1 MTMNSNNRA
10 LTVSHAI
17 YGRLLRAYPP
27 AHREEFGPA
36 MAQLFRDQCRD
47 AWNEARGWGVA
58 KLWLRVLPDLVKT
71 SIIERLAATTE
82 RKSMAD
88 KINSLVQP
96 RLIFR
101 NVFVV
106 VFLITVL
113 VAVAVT
119 YILPETYA
127 STATIKVASDQP
139 TTNYDP
145 YFIQT
150 QFEIMKSL
158 LVLQPVI
165 DKLKLNDVWG
175 KKYFKGEQLKTTE
188 TMEILKG
195 RMSLRPLRNTQL
207 VAITV
212 YGEDKHEVALIANAV
227 AESYRD
233 YRIKIRL
240 ELQVTGA
247 GVLQKQFQAEEESI
261 RQVQSETA
269 SLRQQL
275 KIASDAVTIQSPSE
289 QPYWDKKRLLDQLTK
304 AHELLATKIAAVKL
318 DALIPTTTIVQIT
331 DTAEPGRAPV
341 KPNKTVNITLGVVF
355 GIILAAIVGGVA
367 AFIALRFRKQVGQTS
382 VAGGSGTSGVSAI
395 TLNDGTVGKKII
407 GGIVYGIAAITVLAG
422 SILIVF
428 GSVRLGNLL
437 IGLSIALTLSIAIRL
452 GHLKRW

>member
-1 MTMNSNNRA
+1 MTTKLNNRA

-17 YGRLLRAYPP
+17 YERLLRAYPP
-27 AHREEFGPA
+27 AHRAEYGPA

-47 AWNEARGWGVA
+47 AWNEARGWGVV

-71 SIIERLAATTE
+71 SIIERLAASTE

-101 NVFVV
+101 KVFVA

-113 VAVAVT
+113 VAVTIT

-127 STATIKVASDQP
+127 STATIKVDSDLP
-139 TTNYDP
+139 TANYDP

-150 QFEIMKSL
+150 QFEIIQSQ
-158 LVLQPVI
+158 LVLQPAI
-165 DKLKLNDVWG
+165 DKLKLKDLWG
-175 KKYFKGEQLKTTE
+175 RRYFNGEKLKDTE
-188 TMEILKG
+188 TLELLKG
-195 RMSLRPLRNTQL
+195 RLGLSPVRGTKL
-207 VAITV
+207 VKITV
-212 YGEDKHEVALIANAV
+212 YSEDKNEAALIANTV
-227 AESYRD
+227 AESYQD

-275 KIASDAVTIQSPSE
+275 KIASDAATIQSPTE

-318 DALIPTTTIVQIT
+318 DALIPTTTMVQIT

-341 KPNKTVNITLGVVF
+341 KPNKPVNIILGVVF

-367 AFIALRFRKQVGQTS
+367 AFLALRSKKRNSPG
-382 VAGGSGTSGVSAI
+382 VAAS
-395 TLNDGTVGKKII
+395 
-407 GGIVYGIAAITVLAG
+407 
-422 SILIVF
+422 
-428 GSVRLGNLL
+428 
-437 IGLSIALTLSIAIRL
+437 
-452 GHLKRW
+452 